1 MNSPKFLQ
9 RFLFGIPGK
18 RGSELVTRDLVRP
31 PNPSDIVG
39 SVLGR
44 HMRGGNQVVVK
55 GVIKQN
61 VIITRLSDS
70 NSPACL
76 LPQDRCLKPSRT

>member
-1 MNSPKFLQ
+1 MTMNSPKFLQ

-18 RGSELVTRDLVRP
+18 RDGELLTRDFVRL
-31 PNPSDIVG
+31 PNLSDVVG

-44 HMRGGNQVVVK
+44 HMRAVNQVVVK

-61 VIITRLSDS
+61 VIIIRLSDN
-70 NSPACL
+70 NSPAFL
-76 LPQDRCLKPSRT
+76 LSQDRRLKP

>member
-9 RFLFGIPGK
+9 RFLSGIPGK
-18 RGSELVTRDLVRP
+18 RDGELLTRDFVRL
-31 PNPSDIVG
+31 PNPSEVVG

-55 GVIKQN
+55 GVH
-61 VIITRLSDS
+61 
-70 NSPACL
+70 
-76 LPQDRCLKPSRT
+76 